1 MIAYINAISAV
12 LECQKGIVVR
22 HDSLGED
29 RKLRDALYVRD
40 YAPVDSV
47 ILMVLHILR
56 QGRLLGI
63 LDLILLSFGLVRCQV
78 RQV

>member
-1 MIAYINAISAV
+1 MITYINAVSAV
-12 LECQKGIVVR
+12 LKSQECIIVS

-29 RKLRDALYVRD
+29 RKLRDALDVRD

-63 LDLILLSFGLVRCQV
+63 LDLIVLTFGLVRGQV
-78 RQV
+78 RQI